1 MSFLC
6 VANLLARIECQQG
19 LALTSPSVST
29 KSTQT
34 NDPGFREHH
43 LPPLVNAETE
53 VRALLL

>member
-1 MSFLC
+1 MSC
-6 VANLLARIECQQG
+6 VSNMLARIECQQG

-34 NDPGFREHH
+34 NDPGFQEHH